1 MSEKIFYVTEEGT
14 FKKFKLTMAYNSFT
28 IEFIAQNK
36 DYSREVYE
44 SGRMTLP
51 EFRQKSRFFAGF
63 DSVLRIADVLRDKLD
78 SQQFVLS
85 PGVLCIRFHNEYDS
99 FEFVN
104 FPLRPKDG
112 FIPIPS
118 PSPTEI
124 AMNKIQAEND
134 KLKMENANLKSAI
147 QNMSQPVKVPP
158 PAPVYIPPPKP
169 VKPYVPPP
177 PKPIKEKYFYKP
189 SPWVAQ
195 VPIIGTYIPPSLK
208 SGPLFERIEFCLRL
222 KENLQKTC
230 DDIYSRL
237 LDVKK
242 RIDNFVDKAFAN
254 NPSMADKQKALNLIT
269 ELLLLR
275 QGFKDMDDY
284 AGIFKAELAQKGIYL
299 SPPEKRRFDE
309 SMEKLEKFFP
319 YTLTPFHQKIDHLF
333 VQVEHN
339 FFKEK
344 NLRFYRPEELTYVLS
359 LKDKLFNKL

>member
-14 FKKFKLTMAYNSFT
+14 FKKFKLTLAYNSFT
-28 IEFIAQNK
+28 IEFIVQNK

-44 SGRMTLP
+44 SGRFTLP
-51 EFRQKSRFFAGF
+51 DFRKKHRFFASF
-63 DSVLRIADVLRDKLD
+63 DSILRIADVLRDKFET
-78 SQQFVLS
+78 QQFVLT
-85 PGVLCIRFHNEYDS
+85 PGVLSIRFHNEYDG

-112 FIPIPS
+112 VVVPVAPV
-118 PSPTEI
+118 PTPEEI
-124 AMNKIQAEND
+124 AMNKMQAENE
-134 KLKMENANLKSAI
+134 KLKMENANLKSTI
-147 QNMSQPVKVPP
+147 QNMNK
-158 PAPVYIPPPKP
+158 PAYIPPPKP
-169 VKPYVPPP
+169 VPAYVPP

-208 SGPLFERIEFCLRL
+208 QGPLFERIEYCLRL
-222 KENLQKTC
+222 KENLQNTC
-230 DDIYSRL
+230 DDIYNRL
-237 LDVKK
+237 CDVKK

-254 NPSMADKQKALNLIT
+254 NPTIADRQKALNLIT

-284 AGIFKAELAQKGIYL
+284 ACIFKSEIAQKGIYL
-299 SPPEKRRFDE
+299 SEPEKRRFDE

-319 YTLTPFHQKIDHLF
+319 YSLTPFHQKIDHLF

-344 NLRFYRPEELTYVLS
+344 NLRFYRPEELTYVLA